1 MRAPSPNRLGRDTK
15 ASRASIQ
22 VESRASLFYNQRLPG
37 EATTNLL
44 KNLSQSKT
52 AVKVFLGG
60 VLVLICGAMVLTLA
74 PVGGIGGGDTASPD
88 AVATVGGQ
96 NISVI
101 DVRQQFA
108 QQTRGQNVPQVMQG
122 LYMRQVLDQMVFDR
136 LLEMEADRLGM
147 QVTPDEITQRIK
159 QLLPTAFPGGV
170 WVGSE
175 RYAQEV
181 EMRAGMSV
189 PQFEDYV
196 RKAVLIDK
204 FRFLVTDGISV
215 TPAEIEERYRYQN
228 EKVQLQY
235 VAIKSA
241 DLQSSITPSGAEL
254 SAYFA
259 KNQSKYQ
266 VPEKRSA
273 KYALLDLNQLKQGIK
288 ISDADV
294 QSYYQQ
300 HIDDYKVENRVHV
313 AHIVFNTLGKT
324 DAEVALAKQQAQK
337 VDDQAK
343 HGTNFADLA
352 KKFSEDTNTKDK
364 GGDIGWIVAG
374 QTAPAFEKAA
384 FSLPKDGISDVVQ
397 TPYSFDVIKVLDKE
411 TAHTKAVDEVKDSIV
426 TTLTQERLN
435 AEETDI
441 SDKLAAAV
449 RQSNRQSIDAVAKQ
463 FNLQPGET
471 PLVSVTDPVG
481 DLGSEAALQEAL
493 FSLHEGELSEPI
505 SISRGYVV
513 LSVDKIVATHQGTL
527 AEVRD
532 RVLADYRQ
540 EKAQDLAQQKAE
552 QLAKDVKAGAAFD
565 KSAKAL
571 GLDAKTSD
579 PITRTSQLG
588 DIGSAKELETAFTM
602 NVGQAG
608 GPALLNGNWV
618 VYQVESKQA
627 INPDD
632 FAKAKDGLQKQI
644 LEEKQNAAFEAF
656 HDALQKRYEQEG
668 KLAINQ
674 ANLKL
679 LTNQA
684 S

>member
-1 MRAPSPNRLGRDTK
+1 
-15 ASRASIQ
+15 
-22 VESRASLFYNQRLPG
+22 
-37 EATTNLL
+37 LL

-52 AVKVFLGG
+52 AVKVFLGA

-122 LYMRQVLDQMVFDR
+122 LYMRQVLDQMVFER
-136 LLEMEADRLGM
+136 LLEMEATRLGM

-170 WVGSE
+170 WIGAE

-181 EMRAGMSV
+181 EMRTGMSV

-196 RKAVLIDK
+196 RTAVLIDK
-204 FRFLVTDGISV
+204 FRYLVTDGISV
-215 TPAEIEERYRYQN
+215 TPEEIEERYRYQN
-228 EKVQLQY
+228 EKVQLEY
-235 VAIKSA
+235 AAIKPA
-241 DLQSSITPSGAEL
+241 DLQSSIAPTDAEL
-254 SAYFA
+254 SAYFT
-259 KNQSKYQ
+259 KDESKYQ

-273 KYALLDLNQLKQGIK
+273 KYALLDLNQLKQSIK

-294 QSYYQQ
+294 QAYYQQ
-300 HIDDYKVENRVHV
+300 HLDDYKVDNRVHV
-313 AHIVFNTLGKT
+313 AHIMFNTLGKT
-324 DAEVALAKQQAQK
+324 DAEVALVKQQAQK

-343 HGTNFADLA
+343 HGTSFGDLA

-374 QTAPAFEKAA
+374 QTAPAFEKEA
-384 FSLPKDGISDVVQ
+384 FNLPKDGISDVVQ
-397 TPYSFDVIKVLDKE
+397 TPYSFDIIKVLDKE
-411 TAHTKAVDEVKDSIV
+411 TAHTKSLDEVKDSIV

-435 AEETDI
+435 AEEGDL

-449 RQSNRQSIDAVAKQ
+449 RQSNRQSIDAIAKQ
-463 FNLQPGET
+463 FNLQTGET
-471 PLVSVTDPVG
+471 PLVSVTDAVG
-481 DLGSEAALQEAL
+481 DLGSEPDLQEAL
-493 FSLHEGELSEPI
+493 FSLHVGELSEPI
-505 SISRGYVV
+505 SINRGYVI
-513 LSVDKIVATHQGTL
+513 LSVDKIIATHQGTL

-532 RVLADYRQ
+532 RVLTDYRQ
-540 EKAQDLAQQKAE
+540 EKAQDLAEQKAE
-552 QLAKDVKAGAAFD
+552 QLAKEAKAGTAFD
-565 KSAKAL
+565 KAAKSLA
-571 GLDAKTSD
+571 LDAKTSD
-579 PITRTSQLG
+579 PITRTSQLA
-588 DIGSAKELETAFTM
+588 DIGSAKELEAAFNM
-602 NVGQAG
+602 NVGQTG

-618 VYQVESKQA
+618 VYQVKSKQA
-627 INPDD
+627 VNPED
-632 FAKAKDGLQKQI
+632 FAKAKDTLQKQI
-644 LEEKQNAAFEAF
+644 LEEKQSAAFEAF

-679 LTNQA
+679 LMNQT